1 MIKYLAPLILL
12 LAACDTYVEDERTAD
27 FEPIYLPDTE
37 QEEESSDFGTIYKQ
51 NKGSLFAME
60 ARAHRIG
67 DILTVSFTESF
78 QATKSQNAA
87 STRSSFFLLI
97 LLSSLLLRSGGCWLG
112 LFLRFLLWFFLGGLW
127 LWLLF
132 LLFALATLLLI
143 FGGFLLGFFLGSSA
157 VEGAFDEGRD
167 IVFVVFTFSSW
178 LGALGLLANQVL
190 QEFVLLG
197 PDMSEDLW
205 HQVLEFL
212 GFTGSSDDEEV
223 FADRE
228 LDYTEEVS

>member
-1 MIKYLAPLILL
+1 MIKYLVPLFLL

-87 STRSSFFLLI
+87 STRSSENSLTLPTVMKKLPVIGNGIPEAAELASSGESTFSGSGSSNQSNSLTGLI
-97 LLSSLLLRSGGCWLG
+97 SVHVVRVFANGNLEILGQKKLTLNNGDEYIRVSGIVRPRDISSDNIVQSDRIANADINYIGAGDTARSGRKGWY
-112 LFLRFLLWFFLGGLW
+112 
-127 LWLLF
+127 
-132 LLFALATLLLI
+132 TK
-143 FGGFLLGFFLGSSA
+143 
-157 VEGAFDEGRD
+157 
-167 IVFVVFTFSSW
+167 
-178 LGALGLLANQVL
+178 
-190 QEFVLLG
+190 
-197 PDMSEDLW
+197 M
-205 HQVLEFL
+205 LETITPL
-212 GFTGSSDDEEV
+212 
-223 FADRE
+223 
-228 LDYTEEVS
+228 